1 MKNQERFAELFTDY
15 LEGELD
21 DAALTE
27 LRELLASDESLL
39 KSAADLY
46 QTHHLLG
53 MVVDGTQSRKE
64 KFIRET
70 LSRLPVDSGNFVSQV
85 MADIDQISNDDQVV
99 RHSIK
104 PLSNVTYE
112 NSRLE
117 KRKLH
122 RGLITTALIAV
133 LALSAYSF
141 RSNKNTGL
149 AEKVPNPSSEDVT
162 QSEARF
168 AHMAHAKFFGEL
180 LPPVNSALA
189 FGRDY
194 VLMSGLV
201 EIEFPA
207 GASAILEGPAVFR
220 VLTDECLA
228 LDVGRCSV
236 HAPDGAEGFRIETPV
251 TSVVDRG
258 TRFAISVSE
267 TSETEVQVIE
277 GAADVY
283 QKPDRPTDQI
293 GLKQQSEQKFQV
305 RMASNEAQS
314 FTHLGKFSA
323 DAVPFNSS
331 VYHRQL
337 PDRVI
342 SYQATKDANG
352 RAEMLTS
359 VRLQRG
365 GTIYDIAVEDL
376 IPIEV
381 ISFTGHSGHAHIA
394 TKGLLPSHRSET
406 SSDYSLITGVIN
418 PDGSREPLTS
428 DPVLSESGDPG
439 KSETPGMAIRFK
451 SPVINGPGPDVV
463 FFDLQTFGNPPEG
476 DAFHVSPLK
485 FTEGLKSHTIH
496 TYDLTMESPAA
507 LDLQGFQIHMFEEK
521 VKSLEMLETAQCASR
536 FAGMKFRGLAVGI
549 DLSDLGYE
557 NGDSV
562 DGLFIQDAMDDVHN
576 VDPVFIGGLPS
587 QLEVQ
592 NIKPGKSLR

>member
-21 DAALTE
+21 DAGLTE
-27 LRELLASDESLL
+27 LRELLASDETLL
-39 KSAADLY
+39 RSAADLY

-53 MVVDGTQSRKE
+53 MVVDGSRTRKE
-64 KFIRET
+64 KFVRET

-85 MADIDQISNDDQVV
+85 MADIDQISEDSQVV
-99 RHSIK
+99 RHTIK
-104 PLSNVTYE
+104 PQSNMVSE

-122 RGLITTALIAV
+122 RGLIATALIAV
-133 LALSAYSF
+133 LALSVYSI
-141 RSNKNTGL
+141 RSNKNTGM
-149 AEKVPNPSSEDVT
+149 AEKVSNPSIEDVT
-162 QSEARF
+162 LSEARF
-168 AHMAHAKFFGEL
+168 AHLAHAKFFGEL

-258 TRFAISVSE
+258 TRFAISVTE

-293 GLKQQSEQKFQV
+293 EFKQESKQKFQV
-305 RMASNEAQS
+305 RMASNQAQT
-314 FTHLGKFSA
+314 FTHVGKFSA

-331 VYHRQL
+331 VYHSQL

-342 SYQATKDANG
+342 SYQTTKDASG
-352 RAEMLTS
+352 KAEMLTS
-359 VRLQRG
+359 VKLQRDG
-365 GTIYDIAVEDL
+365 RIFDIPVEDL

-381 ISFTGHSGHAHIA
+381 ISFTGHPGHAHIA
-394 TKGLLPSHRSET
+394 TKGDLPSHRCET
-406 SSDYSLITGVIN
+406 SSDYSLLTGVIN
-418 PDGSREPLTS
+418 PDGSREPLKS
-428 DPVLSESGDPG
+428 DPVLNYTGD
-439 KSETPGMAIRFK
+439 STDSITPGMAIRFQF
-451 SPVINGPGPDVV
+451 PVMNMPGPDIV
-463 FFDLQTFGNPPEG
+463 FFDLQTLGNPPDG

-485 FTEGLKSHTIH
+485 FKEGLKSHTIRI
-496 TYDLTMESPAA
+496 YDLTLESPAA
-507 LDLQGFQIHMFEEK
+507 LELQRFQIHIFEEH
-521 VKSLEMLETAQCASR
+521 VKSLEMLETASCASR
-536 FAGMKFRGLAVGI
+536 FAGTKFRGLAVGI

-557 NGDSV
+557 NGESV
-562 DGLFIQDAMDDVHN
+562 DGLFIQDAKDDGHN

-592 NIKPGKSLR
+592 NR